1 MIKRGFILILIAL
14 VSAASAAAD
23 SPTTSKLTAQIVN
36 DQAAP
41 AADPAVLILDDV
53 VRTALA
59 KNPAVQ
65 SAAHTIAAQRAKVP
79 QARALPDPNF
89 GIGWMGNI
97 QPFSVQTGDP
107 SSYRSVSAMQMLP
120 FPGKRSLR
128 GQIASKEAD
137 ASQWDVEAVRRRV
150 AADVKAAYYDY
161 WYYDKAIRTTAA
173 EPRSV
178 DEAVADRRSA
188 LPRRQRHAGRRA
200 ALAGG
205 DLDAATE
212 ADGSGAAA
220 GHGAGPAERTDGDV
234 TPMRRCR
241 RQPTLP
247 NQSPLNYSLDDL
259 YKLARQNDPEYQRM
273 QKMVERNQLAI
284 NLAQKDYLP
293 DLSVGYMYQQ
303 RPMMPDM
310 HGLTFTVN
318 IPVFY
323 KTKQR
328 EEVRQAK
335 EEELS
340 ASSARDNRQNELYFD
355 LKQNYLAAK
364 ASDNL
369 LKLFSQGVV
378 PQSSLAL
385 ESSMSAYQVG
395 NVDFLTVIG
404 NFTTVLN
411 YETEYYR
418 ELANYQTALARME
431 ALTGAD
437 LISASRFL
445 DERTPG
451 RPTGNKEH
459 ANGSDTE
466 TSSYAFLHWQR
477 RLPSFVGLLYGGK
490 VIAAFQHDHWPAS
503 RPQAAS
509 ARFFTGTTR

>member
-1 MIKRGFILILIAL
+1 MIKRGFILVLVAL
-14 VSAASAAAD
+14 VSAASVAAD
-23 SPTTSKLTAQIVN
+23 GPAGSKVTAQVVN
-36 DQAAP
+36 DKAAP
-41 AADPAVLILDDV
+41 AADQGVLTLDDV

-65 SAAHTIAAQRAKVP
+65 SAAHTTAAQRAKVP
-79 QARALPDPNF
+79 QASALPDPNV

-150 AADVKAAYYDY
+150 AADVKTAFYDY
-161 WYYDKAIRTTAA
+161 WYYDKAIRTTQQNRDLLTKLSQIAEARYRVGKGMQADVLRSQVEIAMLLQKLTVLEQQRATAQARLNTLMARDPDAPLPPAA
-173 EPRSV
+173 
-178 DEAVADRRSA
+178 DVA
-188 LPRRQRHAGRRA
+188 
-200 ALAGG
+200 
-205 DLDAATE
+205 
-212 ADGSGAAA
+212 
-220 GHGAGPAERTDGDV
+220 
-234 TPMRRCR
+234 
-241 RQPTLP
+241 

-284 NLAQKDYLP
+284 NLAHKDYLP
-293 DLSVGYMYQQ
+293 DLSVGYMYEQ
-303 RPMMPDM
+303 RPLMPDM

-323 KTKQR
+323 KSKQR

-335 EEELS
+335 EEQLS

-431 ALTGAD
+431 ALTTAD
-437 LISASRFL
+437 LISAQ
-445 DERTPG
+445 PA
-451 RPTGNKEH
+451 PT
-459 ANGSDTE
+459 
-466 TSSYAFLHWQR
+466 TSAPQ
-477 RLPSFVGLLYGGK
+477 
-490 VIAAFQHDHWPAS
+490 WPD
-503 RPQAAS
+503 RK
-509 ARFFTGTTR
+509 